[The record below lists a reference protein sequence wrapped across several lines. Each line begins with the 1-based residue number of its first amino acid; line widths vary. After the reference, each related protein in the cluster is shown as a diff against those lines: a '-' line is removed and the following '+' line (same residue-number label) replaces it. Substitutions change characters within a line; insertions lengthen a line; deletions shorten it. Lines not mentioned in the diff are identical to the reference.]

1 MIECF
6 PNWWPSRDLKKEN
19 ILPPVTSVPLFYLTY
34 LKGRGRVISE
44 TKMEQGMT
52 EEVLGIAMEH
62 AVKKLRRRIIF
73 IYKLIEKKIMFI
85 KINLHEI

>member
-1 MIECF
+1 
-6 PNWWPSRDLKKEN
+6 
-19 ILPPVTSVPLFYLTY
+19 
-34 LKGRGRVISE
+34 
-44 TKMEQGMT
+44 MT